1 MCGVPYHACDIYLN
15 KLIEKGYKVA
25 ICEQMEDPKLAKGIV
40 KREVIRIVTPGTN
53 MSQAILDETRNNYLM
68 CIFGYNDEYGVAVC
82 DITTGEFRT
91 CHISSGAKLYDEIN
105 KIAGLVHILL
115 SESKTEKNLT
125 NRAKFADTGITL
137 LYEELRKKGANPRF
151 MKAKMAGGAHMFNF
165 NNSNNTLTI
174 GEKNV
179 KVCKET
185 LFKLRIPII
194 SSDVLG
200 SCGRT
205 IIFDT
210 TTNKLKIKSVGK
222 NEKFI

>member
-1 MCGVPYHACDIYLN
+1 MAVANVGIADYKIIKSPDQIMTVGLGSCCGV
-15 KLIEKGYKVA
+15 
-25 ICEQMEDPKLAKGIV
+25 
-40 KREVIRIVTPGTN
+40 VI
-53 MSQAILDETRNNYLM
+53 
-68 CIFGYNDEYGVAVC
+68 
-82 DITTGEFRT
+82 
-91 CHISSGAKLYDEIN
+91 YDEIN

-115 SESKTEKNLT
+115 SESKAERTLT

-137 LYEELRKKGANPRF
+137 LYEELRKKGANPR
-151 MKAKMAGGAHMFNF
+151 F

>member
-1 MCGVPYHACDIYLN
+1 MAVANVGIADYKIIKSPDQIMTVGLGSCCG
-15 KLIEKGYKVA
+15 
-25 ICEQMEDPKLAKGIV
+25 
-40 KREVIRIVTPGTN
+40 
-53 MSQAILDETRNNYLM
+53 
-68 CIFGYNDEYGVAVC
+68 
-82 DITTGEFRT
+82 
-91 CHISSGAKLYDEIN
+91 
-105 KIAGLVHILL
+105 GLVHILL

>member
-1 MCGVPYHACDIYLN
+1 MHN
-15 KLIEKGYKVA
+15 KKIKCLILIIA
-25 ICEQMEDPKLAKGIV
+25 LFIT
-40 KREVIRIVTPGTN
+40 R
-53 MSQAILDETRNNYLM
+53 SQLYVFSET
-68 CIFGYNDEYGVAVC
+68 
-82 DITTGEFRT
+82 T
-91 CHISSGAKLYDEIN
+91 SSCLLYT
-105 KIAGLVHILL
+105 
-115 SESKTEKNLT
+115 S
-125 NRAKFADTGITL
+125 ITL

-165 NNSNNTLTI
+165 NNSNNALTI

>member
-1 MCGVPYHACDIYLN
+1 MAVANVGIADYKIIKSPDQIMTVGLGSCCGV
-15 KLIEKGYKVA
+15 
-25 ICEQMEDPKLAKGIV
+25 
-40 KREVIRIVTPGTN
+40 VI
-53 MSQAILDETRNNYLM
+53 
-68 CIFGYNDEYGVAVC
+68 
-82 DITTGEFRT
+82 
-91 CHISSGAKLYDEIN
+91 YDEIN

-115 SESKTEKNLT
+115 SESKVERTLT

-165 NNSNNTLTI
+165 TLTN